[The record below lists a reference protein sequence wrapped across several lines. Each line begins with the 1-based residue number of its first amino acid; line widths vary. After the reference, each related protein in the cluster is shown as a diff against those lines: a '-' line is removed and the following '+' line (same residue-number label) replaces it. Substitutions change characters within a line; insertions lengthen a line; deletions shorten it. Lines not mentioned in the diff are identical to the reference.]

1 MKKLFMVLAAFL
13 ACFVFSEKASAEEV
27 LNLPKIAELKS
38 DSTIS
43 TGIFSPDDKFI
54 VTGDSSGYI
63 TVYNAATGAQVNKWA
78 GSNDYEISKVLFSP
92 DGQRL
97 VSISAGYSGNVK
109 VWDVQTGL
117 LLSTLTVEKNDYRKF
132 YDIALNNDGTILY
145 TADSNDTVIYWDVL
159 KGTKLLELTMPSLPT
174 TLAYNSAKQHLA
186 IGLKDGSL
194 NIRNAVNGEYINTKS
209 VGSAYFS
216 NIVKLKYSADNQVLY
231 FSLVN
236 ENQPYLFDVDSNYG
250 MIPLEENDY
259 SNQWKDFDF
268 NVNHKYIAVAEQ
280 YSPLKIFDT
289 ETKKL
294 VAEGKSNFYYYNTND
309 VAFSHNGKRLVVGGT
324 VYDTT
329 ILFNE
334 LTSIQ
339 ITPASLYMGIDDVQG
354 FTVKG
359 KYSNGE
365 VKAIPSAEVQWS
377 SENPDVATFIY
388 GKFQALKPGTATI
401 TASYKG
407 FTAKA
412 VIHVNAQQFTDLKPI
427 HVDAVNYL
435 VGKKIT
441 SGLSK
446 TTFGT
451 EATIKRVD
459 AAIMIA
465 KALALDTAAAPKAG
479 FTDVP
484 ARGQAYVNALKAS
497 GIVSGKTKTSFGTND
512 QITRGEMALILQ
524 RAYKFTPGSTRHSFV
539 DVNPRYDNAI
549 SSLVRYKIVTG
560 INDYEFG
567 TSVPITR
574 GDFAIFLYNSEM
586 AKK

>member
-1 MKKLFMVLAAFL
+1 MKKLFIVLAAFF
-13 ACFVFSEKASAEEV
+13 ACIIFFDKASASEF
-27 LNLPKIAELKS
+27 LDLPKIAELKT
-38 DSTIS
+38 DSSIT
-43 TGIFSPDDKFI
+43 TGVFSPDDKFI

-63 TVYNAATGAQVNKWA
+63 TVYNAATGAQVNKWEDKDA
-78 GSNDYEISKVLFSP
+78 YEISKILFSP

-97 VSISAGYSGNVK
+97 VSISTGYSGNVK

-117 LLSTLTVEKNDYRKF
+117 LLSTLTVEKGDYRKF
-132 YDIALNNDGTILY
+132 YDIALNKDGTVLY
-145 TADSNDTVIYWDVL
+145 TADGEKSVIYWDLL
-159 KGTKLLELTMPSLPT
+159 KGTKLLELTMPTLPT
-174 TLAYNSAKQHLA
+174 SLAYNAAEQHLA
-186 IGLKDGSL
+186 IGLKDGSI
-194 NIRNAVNGEYINTKS
+194 NVRQAVSGEYISTKS
-209 VGSAYFS
+209 VGPDYFS
-216 NIVKLKYSADNQVLY
+216 DIVKVKYSADNKVLY
-231 FSLVN
+231 FSLIN
-236 ENQPYLFDVDSNYG
+236 DQQPYLFDVNNHYE

-259 SNQWKDFDF
+259 SSQWKDFDF
-268 NVNHKYIAVAEQ
+268 NLNHKYVAVGEQ
-280 YSPLKIFDT
+280 YSPFKIFDT
-289 ETKKL
+289 ETKEL
-294 VAEGKSNFYYYNTND
+294 VAKGNYGFYYYSDD
-309 VAFSHNGKRLVVGGT
+309 VEFSHNGKRLVVGGT
-324 VYDTT
+324 VYDTA

-339 ITPASLYMGIDDVQG
+339 ITPASLHMSVDDVQG

-359 KYSNGE
+359 KYSNGT

-388 GKFQALKPGTATI
+388 GKFQALKPGTTTI
-401 TASYKG
+401 KASYKG

-412 VIHVNAQQFTDLKPI
+412 VIQVNSQQFTDLKPI

-435 VGKKIT
+435 VSKKIA

-451 EATIKRVD
+451 NATIKRVD

-465 KALALDTAAAPKAG
+465 KALELDTATAPKAG

-497 GIVSGKTKTSFGTND
+497 GVISGKTKTTFGTND

-524 RAYKFTPGSTRHSFV
+524 RVYKFTPDSTHHSFV
-539 DVNPRYDNAI
+539 DVSSRYDNAI

-567 TSVPITR
+567 TSIPITR

-586 AKK
+586 AKN